1 VLRTQEHTAGLTAW
15 IALLRAHAAT
25 TRGLGARLAEYGLS
39 LNDYEALLHVSQAD
53 GGRMRRV
60 DLADRLQLSPSGVT
74 RLLEGLEALGLME
87 RHVCTSDLRVAYAVI
102 TAAGRERLAQASC
115 SHLGAVRSVFDDRFD
130 EAELVL
136 LGELLDRLTA

>member
-25 TRGLGARLAEYGLS
+25 TRGLGAQLAEYGLS
-39 LNDYEALLHVSQAD
+39 LNDYEALIHVSQAD

-115 SHLGAVRSVFDDRFD
+115 SHLGAVRSVFEDRFD